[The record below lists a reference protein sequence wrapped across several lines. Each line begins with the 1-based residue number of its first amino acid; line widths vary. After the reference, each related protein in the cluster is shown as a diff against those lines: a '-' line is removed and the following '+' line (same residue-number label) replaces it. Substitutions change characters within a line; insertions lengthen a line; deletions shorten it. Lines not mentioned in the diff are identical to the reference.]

1 MEEENTKK
9 SFAKGGGKE
18 TLFRVTIRNQ
28 IRIVAIID
36 RKANTIISV
45 STLIVMLSLG
55 LLGGGLAYSAN
66 FTANFNTGVPFFV
79 LLLFELI
86 AILFAMIST
95 QYELI
100 MQKKERIGGP
110 MEFTFLQSNKF
121 RLDDYMARMDE
132 ILSSNEELYKVLSWD
147 AFFLRNVIQGKR
159 KFLNIAYLSFILGF
173 IGASV
178 IVFYAYVNA

>member
-1 MEEENTKK
+1 MEDRRSKK
-9 SFAKGGGKE
+9 IFAKGGGKE

-55 LLGGGLAYSAN
+55 LLGGNLAYSDKL
-66 FTANFNTGVPFFV
+66 TAGFDTGLPFFV
-79 LLLFELI
+79 LLLFELL

-95 QYELI
+95 QYELVMKQEKI
-100 MQKKERIGGP
+100 IGAP
-110 MEFTFLQSNKF
+110 MEFTLLQKAEFS
-121 RLDDYMARMDE
+121 LDEYMERMSE
-132 ILSSNEELYKVLSWD
+132 ILASNEELYKVLSWD
-147 AFFLRNVIQGKR
+147 VFFLRRVIQGKR

-173 IGASV
+173 IGAAG
-178 IVFYAYVNA
+178 IMFIAYV